1 MITLYYHVSMIIT
14 VSSDIQLYRMV
25 VDLYTWKK
33 SLKIYIKVV
42 IRIRIS
48 MAKRKR
54 TNHDLQS
61 IHIKQTIE

>member
-48 MAKRKR
+48 MTKRKR